1 MPGKR
6 HSSHPL
12 NYEALADFRHEI
24 RLFLNFS
31 EQAARAA
38 GLEPQQHQAL
48 LALKG
53 LPRAMRATIRALAER
68 LQIEPHSAVE
78 LVNRLERRGLMRRR
92 RGTADRREVLVRL
105 TARGE
110 RLLRRLSEPHHA
122 ELQSAGPR
130 LLGALAVAMEHAG
143 DAERRGGG
151 AQESVVL

>member
-1 MPGKR
+1 VPGKN
-6 HSSHPL
+6 HSRL

-31 EQAARAA
+31 ERAARTA

-53 LPRAMRATIRALAER
+53 LPRGMRATIGALAER

-78 LVNRLERRGLMRRR
+78 LVNRLERRGLIRRR
-92 RGTADRREVLVRL
+92 RGTADRREVLVQL

-110 RLLRRLSEPHHA
+110 RLLRKLSEPHHA

-130 LLGALAVAMEHAG
+130 LLRALAVAMEHAG
-143 DAERRGGG
+143 DAERREAGG
-151 AQESVVL
+151 QESVVL

>member
-1 MPGKR
+1 VPGK
-6 HSSHPL
+6 SHNRNRL

-31 EQAARAA
+31 ERAARTA

-53 LPRAMRATIRALAER
+53 LPRGMRATIGALAER

-78 LVNRLERRGLMRRR
+78 LVNRLERRGLIRRR
-92 RGTADRREVLVRL
+92 RSMADRREVLVQL

-110 RLLRRLSEPHHA
+110 RLLRKLSEPHHA
-122 ELQSAGPR
+122 ELRSTGPR
-130 LLGALAVAMEHAG
+130 LLRALAVAMEHAG
-143 DAERRGGG
+143 DAERHGDDG
-151 AQESVVL
+151 QESVVL